1 MEKKESYNIKFFF
14 KVGEGVHTENILT
27 YLTYKEARLFHDTLV
42 DCARRIEEMGKC
54 VIHMEFRCV
63 CDMFDADIDIL
74 CDEDFITR
82 TVCMSECVGF
92 IHDIPEFDIVDKEML
107 KASDK
112 YDVVGENLL

>member
-1 MEKKESYNIKFFF
+1 MEKKEPYNIKFFF
-14 KVGEGVHTENILT
+14 KVGEVVHTENILT
-27 YLTYKEARLFHDTLV
+27 YLTYKEARLFHDTLA

-54 VIHMEFRCV
+54 VIHMEFRCTYV
-63 CDMFDADIDIL
+63 GFDSDVP
-74 CDEDFITR
+74 CDEDFITK

-107 KASDK
+107 KTFDK